1 MYTFLYIFQCLQEIS
16 VNDHK
21 KNEYKKKS
29 NTLAHQHAC
38 IHIGKAWSR
47 VKAQVEAETDER
59 AGIHQEDGR
68 QRSS

>member
-16 VNDHK
+16 VNGHK
-21 KNEYKKKS
+21 KIVLKEKKYLS
-29 NTLAHQHAC
+29 TTTCIC
-38 IHIGKAWSR
+38 IHIVRAWSR

-59 AGIHQEDGR
+59 AGLHQEDGH